1 MSPKTRGKESHKAG
15 AQRQEKN
22 CAPVNPVNP
31 PFAFFLRPSSYNA
44 SFLEM
49 LSEQALAEQRTKN
62 CENRSN
68 DNT

>member
-15 AQRQEKN
+15 ATASGKELCARQSGQST
-22 CAPVNPVNP
+22 
-31 PFAFFLRPSSYNA
+31 FAFFLRPSSYNA

-49 LSEQALAEQRTKN
+49 LSEQTLAEQRTKN